1 MNGDRDSRERWNER
15 GAYDETKPVGCDMA
29 RTHPASAVRGLLQPL
44 LLLGAASAA
53 RAQDPRGGACRR
65 GWVVL
70 PVNEYRAL
78 RTKAFPPDRPPD
90 PPPVD
95 AAISGVDYE
104 LTVNGDS
111 ASGQARITIDVLKE
125 GWVRIP
131 MPQGLL
137 IREARLDARPV
148 ALVDAAGAGAGAP
161 GDAAPGAGAAASA
174 ADRSIAPGTP
184 SLLLSRPGRALLTLD
199 IVVPI
204 TTRAG
209 GEYLTLPASAA
220 ALVRAG
226 LVVPRADVAISVG
239 GGFIGEQT
247 KDAKAT
253 KVMVFGQGGSP
264 LSLSWARTRENTR
277 AQQPL
282 RLRSTVTEVVGL
294 GEDASQMT
302 TRVQLEVVQGVC
314 SSASLT
320 LPAGF
325 TINEVSGTLVSDW
338 EVKGGSLVVS
348 FLEPVIDRVNF
359 VLVGEF
365 RPPREGRIAV
375 PLVQVAQVE
384 RETGGVAVEVLG
396 AGEITRHEA
405 RGLDPADPSDLGD
418 ALAGRDS
425 PALVAFRYRAHDGQA
440 ARSLAVTVSRYTPQA
455 VLLANVEEARY
466 RVLLTEDGK
475 ALVEGRFAVRNN
487 QRSFLGVTLPAS
499 ASLWSA
505 SIDRRAT
512 RPGRAA
518 DGTVLIPLRKNRA
531 GGETPLSVVQIIYL
545 DRQPAWSGNGQV
557 KVAMPALDLPVS
569 RTGVTLDYSPRF
581 RLTLAPGTFR
591 VDEESPMTPALA
603 MLDAVERRWQ
613 RLRRGRQWGRRRRHL
628 SRRRRARGLAAGAGD
643 GRRGAGSAREEDRKS
658 VDEMRGLVDR
668 FQKENRGARAPGV
681 VPVRMALPRVGT
693 SLYLVSELT
702 PERVAPEATFTYKRE
717 DKR

>member
-1 MNGDRDSRERWNER
+1 MTRRSQSGATLR
-15 GAYDETKPVGCDMA
+15 GRM
-29 RTHPASAVRGLLQPL
+29 VRHVVCGLLQPM

-53 RAQDPRGGACRR
+53 RAQDSAAARAGE

-70 PVNEYRAL
+70 PVAEYRAL

-137 IREARLDARPV
+137 IREARLEARPV
-148 ALVDAAGAGAGAP
+148 ALVDAAGAGA
-161 GDAAPGAGAAASA
+161 PGANAPSAAGA
-174 ADRSIAPGTP
+174 ADRSIAPSTP

-204 TTRAG
+204 TTRQG

-253 KVMVFGQGGSP
+253 KVMVFGQGGAP

-282 RLRSTVTEVVGL
+282 RLRSNVTEVVGL

-338 EVKGGSLVVS
+338 EVKGSTLVVS
-348 FLEPVIDRVNF
+348 FLESVLDRVNF

-365 RPPREGRIAV
+365 RPPREGRIVV

-440 ARSLAVTVSRYTPQA
+440 ARSLAVTVSRYTAQA

-531 GGETPLSVVQIIYL
+531 GGETPLSAVQIIYL
-545 DRQPAWSGNGQV
+545 DRQPAWNENGQL

-591 VDEESPMTPALA
+591 VDEESPMTPVLA
-603 MLDAVERRWQ
+603 MLDAVE
-613 RLRRGRQWGRRRRHL
+613 GVG
-628 SRRRRARGLAAGAGD
+628 GD
-643 GRRGAGSAREEDRKS
+643 FASGSGSGVGAGSSPNFRVSAERENSPLARVMAEEASAKRDEDRKS
-658 VDEMRGLVDR
+658 QDDMRGLVDR
-668 FQKENRGARAPGV
+668 FKKENTGARAPGV
-681 VPVRMALPRVGT
+681 IPVRLALPRVGT

-702 PERVAPEATFTYKRE
+702 PERIAPEATFTYKRE

>member
-1 MNGDRDSRERWNER
+1 M
-15 GAYDETKPVGCDMA
+15 
-29 RTHPASAVRGLLQPL
+29 
-44 LLLGAASAA
+44 
-53 RAQDPRGGACRR
+53 
-65 GWVVL
+65 L

-148 ALVDAAGAGAGAP
+148 ALVDAAGAGAPGARRMP
-161 GDAAPGAGAAASA
+161 PPNPAAGAAASV
-174 ADRSIAPGTP
+174 ADRSIAPATP

-209 GEYLTLPASAA
+209 RRIPDA
-220 ALVRAG
+220 AG
-226 LVVPRADVAISVG
+226 LRRRARARRARRCREPMWRFRWA

-253 KVMVFGQGGSP
+253 KVMVFGQGGAP

-440 ARSLAVTVSRYTPQA
+440 ARSLAVTVSRYTAQA

-512 RPGRAA
+512 RPG
-518 DGTVLIPLRKNRA
+518 P
-531 GGETPLSVVQIIYL
+531 
-545 DRQPAWSGNGQV
+545 
-557 KVAMPALDLPVS
+557 
-569 RTGVTLDYSPRF
+569 
-581 RLTLAPGTFR
+581 
-591 VDEESPMTPALA
+591 
-603 MLDAVERRWQ
+603 
-613 RLRRGRQWGRRRRHL
+613 RGRWHGADSAAQESRGRRDAAVGRADHL
-628 SRRRRARGLAAGAGD
+628 SRSSARVERQRSDQGRDAGARSAGVAHGRHARLLTTLPFDARARRVPRRRGIADDAGA
-643 GRRGAGSAREEDRKS
+643 RHARLR
-658 VDEMRGLVDR
+658 
-668 FQKENRGARAPGV
+668 
-681 VPVRMALPRVGT
+681 
-693 SLYLVSELT
+693 
-702 PERVAPEATFTYKRE
+702 PEAMAAASGRAAVAASAPAPFAPAPDARP
-717 DKR
+717 RRSRR

>member
-1 MNGDRDSRERWNER
+1 
-15 GAYDETKPVGCDMA
+15 
-29 RTHPASAVRGLLQPL
+29 
-44 LLLGAASAA
+44 
-53 RAQDPRGGACRR
+53 
-65 GWVVL
+65 
-70 PVNEYRAL
+70 
-78 RTKAFPPDRPPD
+78 
-90 PPPVD
+90 
-95 AAISGVDYE
+95 
-104 LTVNGDS
+104 
-111 ASGQARITIDVLKE
+111 
-125 GWVRIP
+125 
-131 MPQGLL
+131 
-137 IREARLDARPV
+137 
-148 ALVDAAGAGAGAP
+148 
-161 GDAAPGAGAAASA
+161 
-174 ADRSIAPGTP
+174 
-184 SLLLSRPGRALLTLD
+184 
-199 IVVPI
+199 
-204 TTRAG
+204 
-209 GEYLTLPASAA
+209 
-220 ALVRAG
+220 
-226 LVVPRADVAISVG
+226 
-239 GGFIGEQT
+239 
-247 KDAKAT
+247 
-253 KVMVFGQGGSP
+253 MVFGQGGAP

-440 ARSLAVTVSRYTPQA
+440 ARSLAVTVSRYTAQA

-512 RPGRAA
+512 RPG
-518 DGTVLIPLRKNRA
+518 P
-531 GGETPLSVVQIIYL
+531 
-545 DRQPAWSGNGQV
+545 
-557 KVAMPALDLPVS
+557 
-569 RTGVTLDYSPRF
+569 
-581 RLTLAPGTFR
+581 
-591 VDEESPMTPALA
+591 
-603 MLDAVERRWQ
+603 
-613 RLRRGRQWGRRRRHL
+613 RGRWHGADAAAQESRGRRDAAVGRADHL
-628 SRRRRARGLAAGAGD
+628 SRSPARVEHQRSIQGRDARARPAGVAHGRHARLFAASSVRRSRPAHSGLTTN
-643 GRRGAGSAREEDRKS
+643 RR
-658 VDEMRGLVDR
+658 
-668 FQKENRGARAPGV
+668 
-681 VPVRMALPRVGT
+681 
-693 SLYLVSELT
+693 
-702 PERVAPEATFTYKRE
+702 
-717 DKR
+717 

>member
-1 MNGDRDSRERWNER
+1 MTRQS
-15 GAYDETKPVGCDMA
+15 V
-29 RTHPASAVRGLLQPL
+29 VRGLIAL
-44 LLLGAASAA
+44 LSCGSLLGAASMA
-53 RAQDPRGGACRR
+53 RAQDPPTPSPAARAGE

-70 PVNEYRAL
+70 PVNEYREL
-78 RTKAFPPDRPPD
+78 RTKAFPRDRPPD

-148 ALVDAAGAGAGAP
+148 ALVDAAVAGGAI
-161 GDAAPGAGAAASA
+161 AGAAASGA
-174 ADRSIAPGTP
+174 AGGAAPQNSASDRSERTTTGANAGVTP

-204 TTRAG
+204 TTRQG

-247 KDAKAT
+247 KDANAT
-253 KVMVFGQGGSP
+253 KVMVFGQGGAP

-320 LPAGF
+320 LPTGF
-325 TINEVSGTLVSDW
+325 TINEVSGSLVSDW
-338 EVKGGSLVVS
+338 EVRGGSLVVS

-365 RPPREGRIAV
+365 RPPREGRIVV
-375 PLVQVAQVE
+375 PLVQVAQVAQVE
-384 RETGGVAVEVLG
+384 RESGGVAVEVLG

-440 ARSLAVTVSRYTPQA
+440 ARSLAVTVSRYTAQA

-487 QRSFLGVTLPAS
+487 QRSFLGITLPTS
-499 ASLWSA
+499 ATLWSA

-531 GGETPLSVVQIIYL
+531 GGDTPLSAVQIIYL
-545 DRQPAWSGNGQV
+545 DRQAAWNGNGQI

-581 RLTLAPGTFR
+581 RLTLTPGAFR
-591 VDEESPMTPALA
+591 LDGETPMPPALA
-603 MLDAVERRWQ
+603 MLDAVGVGSMSGSGGGGGVGSGRGFGPGESEREPSPLAQ
-613 RLRRGRQWGRRRRHL
+613 VMAEEAQKRRE
-628 SRRRRARGLAAGAGD
+628 D
-643 GRRGAGSAREEDRKS
+643 DRKS
-658 VDEMRGLVDR
+658 ADDMRGLVDR

-681 VPVRMALPRVGT
+681 VPVRLTLPRVGS

-702 PERVAPEATFTYKRE
+702 PERVAPEAIFNYKRE

>member
-1 MNGDRDSRERWNER
+1 MTRRSQSGATWR
-15 GAYDETKPVGCDMA
+15 G
-29 RTHPASAVRGLLQPL
+29 RILRHAVCGLLQPL
-44 LLLGAASAA
+44 LLLGAAAA
-53 RAQDPRGGACRR
+53 GRAQDPAPLTRAGE

-70 PVNEYRAL
+70 PASEYRAL
-78 RTKAFPPDRPPD
+78 RTRAFPPDRPPD

-148 ALVDAAGAGAGAP
+148 ALVDAAGAGA
-161 GDAAPGAGAAASA
+161 PGAAGASGAAGG
-174 ADRSIAPGTP
+174 ADRSVAPSTP

-226 LVVPRADVAISVG
+226 LVVPRADVGISVG

-247 KDAKAT
+247 RDAKAT
-253 KVMVFGQGGSP
+253 KVIVFGQGGSP

-282 RLRSTVTEVVGL
+282 RLRSDVTEVVGL

-325 TINEVSGTLVSDW
+325 TINEVSGALVSDW
-338 EVKGGSLVVS
+338 EMKGGSLVVS

-405 RGLDPADPSDLGD
+405 RGLDPADPSDLGE

-440 ARSLAVTVSRYTPQA
+440 ARSLAVTVSRYTAQA

-487 QRSFLGVTLPAS
+487 QRSFLGVTLPAG

-505 SIDRRAT
+505 SIDRRPT

-518 DGTVLIPLRKNRA
+518 DGTVLIPLRKNRT
-531 GGETPLSVVQIIYL
+531 GGETPLSAVQIIYL
-545 DRQPAWSGNGQV
+545 DRQPAWSGNGQI

-581 RLTLAPGTFR
+581 RLTLAPGAFR
-591 VDEESPMTPALA
+591 VDEEAPMTPALA
-603 MLDAVERRWQ
+603 MLDSADGSSSSFATGSGGGVGGGMYRVGAEREPSPLKQ
-613 RLRRGRQWGRRRRHL
+613 MM
-628 SRRRRARGLAAGAGD
+628 AADAE
-643 GRRGAGSAREEDRKS
+643 AKREEDRKS
-658 VDEMRGLVDR
+658 QDDMRGLVDR

-681 VPVRMALPRVGT
+681 VPVRMALPRVGS

>member
-1 MNGDRDSRERWNER
+1 MTRQSL
-15 GAYDETKPVGCDMA
+15 
-29 RTHPASAVRGLLQPL
+29 VRGLIAVMSCGQLI
-44 LLLGAASAA
+44 GAASLA
-53 RAQDPRGGACRR
+53 RAQDAAPARAGE

-78 RTKAFPPDRPPD
+78 RTRAYPPDRPPD

-131 MPQGLL
+131 MPPGLL

-148 ALVDAAGAGAGAP
+148 ALVDAAGAGAPGAA
-161 GDAAPGAGAAASA
+161 GDARAAST
-174 ADRSIAPGTP
+174 ADRSIAPSTP

-204 TTRAG
+204 TTRQG

-239 GGFIGEQT
+239 GGFIGEHT
-247 KDAKAT
+247 RDAKAT

-277 AQQPL
+277 AQQAL
-282 RLRSTVTEVVGL
+282 RLRSNVTEVVGL

-325 TINEVSGTLVSDW
+325 TINEVSGALVSDW

-348 FLEPVIDRVNF
+348 FLEPVIDRVAF

-405 RGLDPADPSDLGD
+405 RGLDPADPSDLGE

-440 ARSLAVTVSRYTPQA
+440 ARSLAVTVSRYTAQA

-505 SIDRRAT
+505 SIDRRPT

-531 GGETPLSVVQIIYL
+531 GGEAPLSAVQIIYL
-545 DRQPAWSGNGQV
+545 DRQPVWNANGQI
-557 KVAMPALDLPVS
+557 KVGMPALDLPVS

-581 RLTLAPGTFR
+581 RLTLAPGAFR
-591 VDEESPMTPALA
+591 IDEEAPMTPVLA
-603 MLDAVERRWQ
+603 MLDSEGVTGSGFGGGSGGGVGGAAYR
-613 RLRRGRQWGRRRRHL
+613 
-628 SRRRRARGLAAGAGD
+628 AGAERD
-643 GRRGAGSAREEDRKS
+643 PSPLKQMMAAEAEAKRDEDRKS
-658 VDEMRGLVDR
+658 LDDMRGLVDR
-668 FQKENRGARAPGV
+668 FKKENSGARAPGV
-681 VPVRMALPRVGT
+681 VPVRLVLPRVGS

>member
-1 MNGDRDSRERWNER
+1 
-15 GAYDETKPVGCDMA
+15 
-29 RTHPASAVRGLLQPL
+29 
-44 LLLGAASAA
+44 
-53 RAQDPRGGACRR
+53 
-65 GWVVL
+65 VL

-148 ALVDAAGAGAGAP
+148 ALVDAAVADAAGAAN
-161 GDAAPGAGAAASA
+161 AASA
-174 ADRSIAPGTP
+174 ARASTSGATP

-204 TTRAG
+204 TTRQG
-209 GEYLTLPASAA
+209 GEYLMLPASTA

-226 LVVPRADVAISVG
+226 LVVPRADVAIAVG
-239 GGFIGEQT
+239 GGFIGEHT
-247 KDAKAT
+247 RDAKAT
-253 KVMVFGQGGSP
+253 KVMVFGQGGTP

-282 RLRSTVTEVVGL
+282 RLRSNVTEVVGL

-325 TINEVSGTLVSDW
+325 TINEVSGSLVSDW
-338 EVKGGSLVVS
+338 EVKGASLVVS
-348 FLEPVIDRVNF
+348 FLEPVVERVNF

-365 RPPREGRIAV
+365 RPPREGRITV

-440 ARSLAVTVSRYTPQA
+440 ARSLAVTVSRYTAQA

-487 QRSFLGVTLPAS
+487 QRSFLGITLPAS
-499 ASLWSA
+499 ATLWSA

-531 GGETPLSVVQIIYL
+531 GGDTPLSAVQIIYL
-545 DRQPAWSGNGQV
+545 DRQPAWNGNGHI

-569 RTGVTLDYSPRF
+569 RTGVALDFSPRF
-581 RLTLAPGTFR
+581 RLTLTPGAFR
-591 VDEESPMTPALA
+591 LDGETAMPPALA
-603 MLDAVERRWQ
+603 MLDAVGDGVGNESHA
-613 RLRRGRQWGRRRRHL
+613 G
-628 SRRRRARGLAAGAGD
+628 AAAGFTTGGAEKPERGPSPLAQVMAEEAQK
-643 GRRGAGSAREEDRKS
+643 RREDDRKS
-658 VDEMRGLVDR
+658 ADDARGLVDR

-681 VPVRMALPRVGT
+681 VPVRMALPRVGS

-702 PERVAPEATFTYKRE
+702 PERVAPEAIFTYKRE
-717 DKR
+717 ERR

>member
-1 MNGDRDSRERWNER
+1 MTRRSQSIATWR
-15 GAYDETKPVGCDMA
+15 GMVC
-29 RTHPASAVRGLLQPL
+29 GLLQPL

-53 RAQDPRGGACRR
+53 RAQDPAAARGD

-78 RTKAFPPDRPPD
+78 RSKAFPPDRPPD

-148 ALVDAAGAGAGAP
+148 ALVDAAGAGAGAS
-161 GDAAPGAGAAASA
+161 GAASASGSSSASGAATATA
-174 ADRSIAPGTP
+174 ADRSIAPATP

-277 AQQPL
+277 AQQAL
-282 RLRSTVTEVVGL
+282 RMRSTVTEVVGL

-314 SSASLT
+314 PSASLT

-325 TINEVSGTLVSDW
+325 TINEVSGALVSDW

-365 RPPREGRIAV
+365 RPPREGRIVV

-440 ARSLAVTVSRYTPQA
+440 ARSLAVTVSRYTAQA

-518 DGTVLIPLRKNRA
+518 DGTLLMPLRKNRA
-531 GGETPLSVVQIIYL
+531 GGETPVSVVQIIYL
-545 DRQPAWSGNGQV
+545 DRQSAWSSNGQV

-581 RLTLAPGTFR
+581 RLTLAPGAFR
-591 VDEESPMTPALA
+591 VDGESPMPPALA
-603 MLDAVERRWQ
+603 MLDVADGENESVA
-613 RLRRGRQWGRRRRHL
+613 
-628 SRRRRARGLAAGAGD
+628 RAFIGSGNAAGYSSGGEKAASPLAQVMAAD
-643 GRRGAGSAREEDRKS
+643 AQSRREEDRKS

-668 FQKENRGARAPGV
+668 FQKENRASRAPGV

>member
-1 MNGDRDSRERWNER
+1 MTRRSQSIATWR
-15 GAYDETKPVGCDMA
+15 M
-29 RTHPASAVRGLLQPL
+29 VRGVTFGLG
-44 LLLGAASAA
+44 LLLGGALPA
-53 RAQDPRGGACRR
+53 RAQDPAATRGE

-148 ALVDAAGAGAGAP
+148 ALVDAAGAGAGASP
-161 GDAAPGAGAAASA
+161 GDPASASAANAANANANAGAAASI
-174 ADRSIAPGTP
+174 ADRSLAPTTP

-204 TTRAG
+204 TTRQG

-226 LVVPRADVAISVG
+226 LVVPRADVAISVS
-239 GGFIGEQT
+239 GGFVGEQT

-302 TRVQLEVVQGVC
+302 TRVLLEVVQGVC

-365 RPPREGRIAV
+365 RPPREGRIVV

-440 ARSLAVTVSRYTPQA
+440 ARSLAVTVSRYTAQS
-455 VLLANVEEARY
+455 VLLANVEDARY

-499 ASLWSA
+499 ATLWSA

-518 DGTVLIPLRKNRA
+518 DGTVLMPLRKNRA
-531 GGETPLSVVQIIYL
+531 GGDTPISVVQVIYL
-545 DRQPAWSGNGQV
+545 DRQPAWSSNGQI
-557 KVAMPALDLPVS
+557 KVALPALDLPVS

-581 RLTLAPGTFR
+581 RLTLAPGAFR
-591 VDEESPMTPALA
+591 QDVMAVMPPALA
-603 MLDAVERRWQ
+603 MLDAAEEY
-613 RLRRGRQWGRRRRHL
+613 
-628 SRRRRARGLAAGAGD
+628 GD
-643 GRRGAGSAREEDRKS
+643 GRFRAFSSNDRVGHATGGGGTGGAQSSQLAQAMAAEAQGRREEDRKS
-658 VDEMRGLVDR
+658 LDDMRGLVDR

-681 VPVRMALPRVGT
+681 VPVRMALPHVGS
-693 SLYLVSELT
+693 SLFLVSELT
-702 PERVAPEATFTYKRE
+702 PERVAPEAIFTYKRE
-717 DKR
+717 EKR

>member
-1 MNGDRDSRERWNER
+1 MTRRSQS
-15 GAYDETKPVGCDMA
+15 GATWRA
-29 RTHPASAVRGLLQPL
+29 RIMRHAVCGLLQPL

-53 RAQDPRGGACRR
+53 RAQDPAPAVRAGE

-70 PVNEYRAL
+70 PVSEYRAL
-78 RTKAFPPDRPPD
+78 RTRAFPPDRPPD

-148 ALVDAAGAGAGAP
+148 ALVDAAGAGA
-161 GDAAPGAGAAASA
+161 PGAAGASGASGGAAASV
-174 ADRSIAPGTP
+174 ADRSIAPSTP

-204 TTRAG
+204 TTRQG

-253 KVMVFGQGGSP
+253 KVIVFGQGGAP

-277 AQQPL
+277 AQQAL
-282 RLRSTVTEVVGL
+282 RLRSNVTEVIGL

-325 TINEVSGTLVSDW
+325 TINEVSGALVSDW

-396 AGEITRHEA
+396 AGEITHHEA
-405 RGLDPADPSDLGD
+405 RGLDPADPSDLGE

-440 ARSLAVTVSRYTPQA
+440 ARSLAVTVSRYTAQA

-487 QRSFLGVTLPAS
+487 QRSFLGVTLPAG

-505 SIDRRAT
+505 SIDRRPT

-531 GGETPLSVVQIIYL
+531 GGETPLSAVQIIYL
-545 DRQPAWSGNGQV
+545 DRQPAWNGNGQI

-581 RLTLAPGTFR
+581 RLTLAPGAFR
-591 VDEESPMTPALA
+591 VDEEAPMTHVLA
-603 MLDAVERRWQ
+603 MLDSAE
-613 RLRRGRQWGRRRRHL
+613 GSG
-628 SRRRRARGLAAGAGD
+628 SGFATG
-643 GRRGAGSAREEDRKS
+643 RGAGVGPGSYRDGADRENSPLRQLMTQEAEARREEDLKS
-658 VDEMRGLVDR
+658 KDDMRGLVDR
-668 FQKENRGARAPGV
+668 FKEGEQRRARAGV
-681 VPVRMALPRVGT
+681 VPVRMSLPRGRIQPLSRVGADART
-693 SLYLVSELT
+693 RRAGSDVYLQARGQAMN
-702 PERVAPEATFTYKRE
+702 P
-717 DKR
+717 

>member
-1 MNGDRDSRERWNER
+1 MTRRSQSIAAWR
-15 GAYDETKPVGCDMA
+15 GRIA
-29 RTHPASAVRGLLQPL
+29 RGVVCGLMQPM

-53 RAQDPRGGACRR
+53 RAQDAAARAGD

-70 PVNEYRAL
+70 PVHEYRAL
-78 RTKAFPPDRPPD
+78 RTKAYPPDRPPD

-137 IREARLDARPV
+137 IREARLDSRPV

-161 GDAAPGAGAAASA
+161 GAAGASGASSASAAA
-174 ADRSIAPGTP
+174 ADRSVTP
-184 SLLLSRPGRALLTLD
+184 SAPSVLLSRPGRAHLTLD

-204 TTRAG
+204 TTRQG

-226 LVVPRADVAISVG
+226 LVVPRPDVAISVG

-247 KDAKAT
+247 RDAKAT
-253 KVMVFGQGGSP
+253 KVMVFGQGGAP

-365 RPPREGRIAV
+365 RPPREGRIVV

-440 ARSLAVTVSRYTPQA
+440 ARSLAVTVSRYTAQA

-505 SIDRRAT
+505 SIDRRPT

-531 GGETPLSVVQIIYL
+531 GGDAPLSAVQIIYV
-545 DRQPAWSGNGQV
+545 DRQPAWTANGQL

-581 RLTLAPGTFR
+581 RLTLAPGAFR
-591 VDEESPMTPALA
+591 VDEESPMTPVLG
-603 MLDAVERRWQ
+603 MLDS
-613 RLRRGRQWGRRRRHL
+613 GGGYG
-628 SRRRRARGLAAGAGD
+628 SGS
-643 GRRGAGSAREEDRKS
+643 GAGSGSGVGPAFRTGAERDASPLAQQMAAEASAKRDEDRKS
-658 VDEMRGLVDR
+658 QDDMRGLIDR
-668 FQKENRGARAPGV
+668 FKRENSGARAPGV

>member
-1 MNGDRDSRERWNER
+1 MTRQNL
-15 GAYDETKPVGCDMA
+15 
-29 RTHPASAVRGLLQPL
+29 VRGLIAVLSCGQL
-44 LLLGAASAA
+44 MGAASLAHAQDPAPAA
-53 RAQDPRGGACRR
+53 RAGE

-70 PVNEYRAL
+70 PVDEYRAL
-78 RTKAFPPDRPPD
+78 RTKAFPRDRPPD

-131 MPQGLL
+131 MPPGLL

-148 ALVDAAGAGAGAP
+148 ALVDAAGAGA
-161 GDAAPGAGAAASA
+161 PGASGANAASPAGA
-174 ADRSIAPGTP
+174 ADRSIAPSTP

-209 GEYLTLPASAA
+209 GEYLNLPASAA

-247 KDAKAT
+247 RDAKAT
-253 KVMVFGQGGSP
+253 KVMVFGQGGAP

-314 SSASLT
+314 PSASLT

-365 RPPREGRIAV
+365 RPPREGRIVV

-440 ARSLAVTVSRYTPQA
+440 ARSLAVTVSRYTAQA

-505 SIDRRAT
+505 SIDRRPT

-531 GGETPLSVVQIIYL
+531 GGEPPLSAVQIIYL
-545 DRQPAWSGNGQV
+545 DRQPAWSGNGQI

-581 RLTLAPGTFR
+581 RLTLSPGAFR
-591 VDEESPMTPALA
+591 VDDESSMTPALA
-603 MLDAVERRWQ
+603 MLDTEEGFGGGGIASTGGVGGGVYRSGAEREASPLGQ
-613 RLRRGRQWGRRRRHL
+613 MM
-628 SRRRRARGLAAGAGD
+628 AAEAAAKRD
-643 GRRGAGSAREEDRKS
+643 EDRKS
-658 VDEMRGLVDR
+658 LDDMRGLVDR
-668 FQKENRGARAPGV
+668 FKKENSGARAPGV
-681 VPVRMALPRVGT
+681 VPVRLVLPRVGS

>member
-1 MNGDRDSRERWNER
+1 MWRFRW
-15 GAYDETKPVGCDMA
+15 A
-29 RTHPASAVRGLLQPL
+29 
-44 LLLGAASAA
+44 
-53 RAQDPRGGACRR
+53 
-65 GWVVL
+65 
-70 PVNEYRAL
+70 
-78 RTKAFPPDRPPD
+78 
-90 PPPVD
+90 
-95 AAISGVDYE
+95 
-104 LTVNGDS
+104 
-111 ASGQARITIDVLKE
+111 
-125 GWVRIP
+125 
-131 MPQGLL
+131 
-137 IREARLDARPV
+137 
-148 ALVDAAGAGAGAP
+148 
-161 GDAAPGAGAAASA
+161 
-174 ADRSIAPGTP
+174 
-184 SLLLSRPGRALLTLD
+184 
-199 IVVPI
+199 
-204 TTRAG
+204 
-209 GEYLTLPASAA
+209 
-220 ALVRAG
+220 
-226 LVVPRADVAISVG
+226 

-325 TINEVSGTLVSDW
+325 TINEVSGALVSDW

-440 ARSLAVTVSRYTPQA
+440 ARSLAVTVSRYTAQA

-531 GGETPLSVVQIIYL
+531 GGETPVSAVQIIYL
-545 DRQPAWSGNGQV
+545 DRQPAWNSNGQI

-581 RLTLAPGTFR
+581 RLTLAPGAFR
-591 VDEESPMTPALA
+591 VDEESPMPPVLA
-603 MLDAVERRWQ
+603 MLDAADGAASGVGAGSGGGVG
-613 RLRRGRQWGRRRRHL
+613 RGRL
-628 SRRRRARGLAAGAGD
+628 SRRR
-643 GRRGAGSAREEDRKS
+643 
-658 VDEMRGLVDR
+658 
-668 FQKENRGARAPGV
+668 
-681 VPVRMALPRVGT
+681 
-693 SLYLVSELT
+693 
-702 PERVAPEATFTYKRE
+702 
-717 DKR
+717 